1 MNQLL
6 KGAKMKLST
15 RDMILVSLFAAL
27 MAVGAFLKLPN
38 PLNPAVPITFQLFFC
53 IYAGILLG
61 SFKGALS
68 QVIYMLIGLSGVPV
82 FTGGGGYQYVV
93 DPKFGFILSFIV
105 CAWLVG
111 AIVERLKSISVIKLF
126 AASLCGL
133 ALVYLIGNTFM
144 YMMLKFYS
152 GSDVS
157 IMLVNGWMLP
167 YMIKDGLLMIIV
179 AVTSVRILPAI
190 RKAGY

>member
-1 MNQLL
+1 
-6 KGAKMKLST
+6 MKLST

>member
-1 MNQLL
+1 
-6 KGAKMKLST
+6 MKLST

-38 PLNPAVPITFQLFFC
+38 PLNPTVPITFQLFFC
-53 IYAGILLG
+53 MYAGILLG

-68 QVIYMLIGLSGVPV
+68 QLIYMLIGLAGVPV

-93 DPKFGFILSFIV
+93 DPKFGFIISFIA

-111 AIVERLKSISVIKLF
+111 ALVGRLKTISVVTLF
-126 AASLCGL
+126 SVSMCGL
-133 ALVYLIGNTFM
+133 VLVYIIGNSFM
-144 YMMLKFYS
+144 YLMLKFYT
-152 GSDVS
+152 GAEVS
-157 IMLVNGWMLP
+157 MLVVNGWMLP
-167 YMIKDGLLMIIV
+167 YMIKDTLLMVVV